1 VDGTKSSEQYLIYFI
16 GVWTNNL
23 HWMRG
28 KTGIKGKGFIEMF
41 IDEFSVEFPLGIY
54 SNGLETTPIDRGT
67 LTCLSAK

>member
-1 VDGTKSSEQYLIYFI
+1 VDGTKNSEQYLIYFI

-28 KTGIKGKGFIEMF
+28 KTGIKGEGFIEMF

-54 SNGLETTPIDRGT
+54 SNGL
-67 LTCLSAK
+67 